1 MEIRDY
7 SQQANIG
14 IKQNNWQNWLKSAVL
29 LGTGLYMLVLLLTG
43 NIGHYVNVANPSIL
57 WLSWLTVPLLLSLG
71 GWSLWRTLKPA
82 PPSATPANQSRLTT
96 TALVICTLPLILG
109 LLPSRP
115 LGADAINGGVNIAP
129 LGLTSGT
136 SVNIAPEDRTVLDWL
151 REFGRLGDP
160 TVLNGETVDVIG
172 FVYREPNMAEN
183 QFMVARFTM
192 SCCVADAYA
201 IGLPVIYEGAPDLAE
216 GSWVHIQG
224 TLQVGTFRPG
234 DDPLPIITPT
244 LVEPTDEPDSAY
256 LYS

>member
-7 SQQANIG
+7 TQKADIHV
-14 IKQNNWQNWLKSAVL
+14 KQGNRLDWLKSAVL
-29 LGTGLYMLVLLLTG
+29 LGTGLYLLVLLLTE
-43 NIGHYVNVANPSIL
+43 NIGNYVNVANPSIL

-71 GWSLWRTLKPA
+71 GWSLWRTIRPL
-82 PPSATPANQSRLTT
+82 PPSDVPANQSRLTT
-96 TALVICTLPLILG
+96 TALAICTLPLILG

-129 LGLTSGT
+129 LGLTSIT
-136 SVNIAPEDRTVLDWL
+136 SSDIAPEDRNVLDWL

-172 FVYREPNMAEN
+172 FVYREPDMAEN

-201 IGLPVIYEGAPDLAE
+201 IGLPVIYEGTPDLAE

-234 DDPLPIITPT
+234 DEPLPIITPT
-244 LVEPTDEPDSAY
+244 LVEPTDEPDTAY

>member
-7 SQQANIG
+7 TQQANIG
-14 IKQNNWQNWLKSAVL
+14 IKQNSWQNWLKSLVL

-43 NIGHYVNVANPSIL
+43 NIGHYVNVANPSIQ
-57 WLSWLTVPLLLSLG
+57 WLSWLVVPLLLSLG
-71 GWSLWRTLKPA
+71 GWSLWRTVKPA
-82 PPSATPANQSRLTT
+82 PTNIPANQSRLTT

-115 LGADAINGGVNIAP
+115 LGADAVNGGVNIAP
-129 LGLTSGT
+129 LGLTSASSGD
-136 SVNIAPEDRTVLDWL
+136 IAPEDRTVLDWL

-172 FVYREPNMAEN
+172 FVYRELDMADD

-201 IGLPVIYEGAPDLAE
+201 IGLPVIYDGAPDLAE
-216 GSWVHIQG
+216 GGWVHIQG

-234 DDPLPIITPT
+234 DDPLPIILPT
-244 LVEPTDEPDSAY
+244 LVEPTEEPDTAY